1 MKEQDEN
8 NLFEVRKEKLK
19 KLREQGKD
27 YPNSFRRNE
36 LAKDLIQEYSDL
48 SKDDLGNKSI
58 SVKVAGRIML
68 RRLMGKAS
76 FTTIQDMSAQ
86 IQLYL
91 REDTLSNYDDFKTWD
106 IGDIIGEKESFLKPT
121 QGNYQSR

>member
-36 LAKDLIQEYSDL
+36 LAKELIKEYSDL
-48 SKDDLGNKSI
+48 SKDDLENTSI

-68 RRLMGKAS
+68 RRLMG
-76 FTTIQDMSAQ
+76 
-86 IQLYL
+86 
-91 REDTLSNYDDFKTWD
+91 
-106 IGDIIGEKESFLKPT
+106 
-121 QGNYQSR
+121 

>member
-1 MKEQDEN
+1 MKEQDEI

-19 KLREQGKD
+19 KLREQGQD

-36 LAKDLIQEYSDL
+36 LAKELIKEYSDL
-48 SKDDLGNKSI
+48 SKDDLENTSI

-76 FTTIQDMSAQ
+76 FTTKRFYFMSSRS
-86 IQLYL
+86 ILGSMI
-91 REDTLSNYDDFKTWD
+91 TF
-106 IGDIIGEKESFLKPT
+106 SFI
-121 QGNYQSR
+121 

>member
-36 LAKDLIQEYSDL
+36 LAKELIKEYSDL
-48 SKDDLGNKSI
+48 SKDDLENKSI
-58 SVKVAGRIML
+58 SVKVAG
-68 RRLMGKAS
+68 
-76 FTTIQDMSAQ
+76 
-86 IQLYL
+86 
-91 REDTLSNYDDFKTWD
+91 
-106 IGDIIGEKESFLKPT
+106 
-121 QGNYQSR
+121 